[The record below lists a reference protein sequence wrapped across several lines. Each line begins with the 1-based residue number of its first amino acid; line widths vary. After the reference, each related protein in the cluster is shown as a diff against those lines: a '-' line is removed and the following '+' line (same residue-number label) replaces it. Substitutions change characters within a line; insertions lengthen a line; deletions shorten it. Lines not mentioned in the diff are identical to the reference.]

1 MSYINAQDLAE
12 AKKLGGRRP
21 YIASVIMAQNRAG
34 REIPNVTTL
43 YPGKL
48 PVGEDGTHYS
58 SEGYITL
65 GKITASAIEE
75 FYKTQE
81 ISNDEYNRL
90 KMARQKFAGFDTDKN
105 GVLNQEDLSGIKS
118 PETKKQFEQVLK
130 KQEVISKED
139 YITNYKVTLEKWDGE
154 RISNVVYKR
163 IGDTRLMLDIYLP
176 PNVGKKKI
184 PAVMYFHGG
193 GLQNGSKE
201 AIGIKRDVIESL
213 AKEQIAY
220 ISVNYRLIN
229 FKDIFTK
236 DCITDAKDA
245 LRFIKK
251 EGHKY
256 GLDADKVVTWGIS
269 AGARLSQMLSFTD
282 ENDFKGDAELSKY
295 PVKPIGAISWCGP
308 TAFHELYEDP
318 LEMTPRLKQKFK
330 KVTLEED
337 MDLAVKEVELIT
349 PVSHVDK
356 NDPPLLMIQGDSDA
370 TVKPQSAYIMEDYL
384 KKVNVPYEL
393 VIVKNGRHPFW
404 AGDNIEPSAKVQ
416 SKISADFAIK
426 LLTK

>member
-1 MSYINAQDLAE
+1 VIFSIN
-12 AKKLGGRRP
+12 KKYNNLSNHIKFNKMKKI
-21 YIASVIMAQNRAG
+21 IALVLMLL
-34 REIPNVTTL
+34 TL
-43 YPGKL
+43 
-48 PVGEDGTHYS
+48 VGV
-58 SEGYITL
+58 
-65 GKITASAIEE
+65 SA
-75 FYKTQE
+75 QE

-118 PETKKQFEQVLK
+118 PNKKKQFEQVLK

-139 YITNYKVTLEKWDGE
+139 YISNYKVTLEEWDGE

-163 IGDTRLMLDIYLP
+163 IGDIRLMLDIYLP
-176 PNVGKKKI
+176 PNADKKKL
-184 PAVMYFHGG
+184 PVVMFFHGG
-193 GLQNGSKE
+193 GLQNGSKD

-229 FKDIFTK
+229 FNDIFAK
-236 DCITDAKDA
+236 DCTTDAKDA

-251 EGHKY
+251 EGHKF

-282 ENDFKGDAELSKY
+282 ENDFEGDAELFNY
-295 PVKPIGAISWCGP
+295 PVKPIGAISWCGA
-308 TAFHELYEDP
+308 TAFHELYDGP
-318 LEMTPRLKQKFK
+318 LEMTPRVKQYLKKF
-330 KVTLEED
+330 TLEED

-356 NDPPLLMIQGDSDA
+356 NDPPLLMVHGDSDR
-370 TVKPQSAYIMEDYL
+370 TVNVQHSYIMADYL
-384 KKVNVPYEL
+384 KKFKVPYKQI
-393 VIVKNGRHPFW
+393 IVKNGGHNIW
-404 AGDNIEPSAKVQ
+404 EGNTIEPSAKVQ
-416 SKISADFAIK
+416 SKITADFAIK